1 MLADHLGIG
10 SVVDQMATCD
20 RHVLHG
26 PAQCPCMQVTVGK
39 KRRIAANIHDNP
51 GHKQIQAHHGEEKTS
66 PACCPERQELV
77 DGQPHFFFG
86 SAWKNN
92 SFL

>member
-1 MLADHLGIG
+1 MLLADHLGIG
-10 SVVDQMATCD
+10 SVGDQMATCD

-39 KRRIAANIHDNP
+39 KRKI
-51 GHKQIQAHHGEEKTS
+51 GHKQIQARHGEEKTS
-66 PACCPERQELV
+66 PARQELVV

-86 SAWKNN
+86 SAWENN